1 MTLKEM
7 WLRLSAVKRLDAA
20 SICQIVDAF
29 IDDGMCDAKSLSSYG
44 LSEEQIQSFF
54 NIESQRIFTA
64 LDWLEA
70 ESHHLITLQDAH
82 YPLMLK
88 HISSAPPVLFVK
100 GQLPVLATPQLAMVG
115 SRHYS
120 DYGEQWAQYFAAG
133 LVSSG
138 FTITSGLALGIDGIS
153 HRAALE
159 AGGKT
164 IAVLGSGLMKI
175 HPRSHL
181 GLADRILES
190 GGALVSELWPDTPAM
205 PANFPRRNRI
215 ISGMSAGVLVVEAS
229 LRSGSLITARYALE
243 QDRDVF
249 ALPGPLENATSVG
262 THWLIKQGAYLVT
275 EPNDIAE
282 QIGSGLTWL
291 PTAIHASSSQTAHSG
306 AQSSTKE
313 IIYAQDNEVEL
324 PFADVLANVE
334 YEVTPV
340 DVVAE
345 RAGQPVP
352 DVVGKLLELELAG
365 WIAAVPGGYV
375 RIRRAGHVRRTN
387 VLI

>member
-1 MTLKEM
+1 MTLREM
-7 WLRLSAVKRLDAA
+7 WLRLSAVKRLGAA
-20 SICQIVDAF
+20 SLSQIIEAF
-29 IDDGMCDAKSLSSYG
+29 IDDGKCDAKTLRSYG
-44 LSEEQIQSFF
+44 MSDEQVQSFF
-54 NIESQRIFTA
+54 NIESQRLSTA
-64 LDWLEA
+64 LHWLDA
-70 ESHHLITLQDAH
+70 DAHHLITLQDSH
-82 YPLMLK
+82 YPSMLK

-100 GQLPVLATPQLAMVG
+100 GHLSVLSTPQLAMVG
-115 SRHYS
+115 SRNCS
-120 DYGEQWAQYFAAG
+120 DYGEQWAQFFAAG

-153 HRAALE
+153 HDAALE
-159 AGGKT
+159 AGGNT

-181 GLADRILES
+181 GLADRIIEGS
-190 GGALVSELWPDTPAM
+190 GALVSELWPDAAAM

-249 ALPGPLENATSVG
+249 ALPGPLENATSEG

-291 PTAIHASSSQTAHSG
+291 PVAARGSSPEMAHD
-306 AQSSTKE
+306 AVQSSTKE
-313 IIYAQDNEVEL
+313 IIYAEDNEVEL